1 MDKDPEARMGE
12 AWSNTTGSGL
22 PFTPTKLTRSVQL
35 WRNTLNFIRFY
46 LMPSFY
52 FELENIPGNTN

>member
-12 AWSNTTGSGL
+12 AWSDTTGSGL

-52 FELENIPGNTN
+52 FEL